1 MEKHYRQTTTDI
13 QARRAMGLFDFL
25 KSFGSKKEQEKARE
39 DVNQALTAL
48 DLDVAI
54 GAHRNWKDR
63 LTNYL
68 EGHSS
73 EDLRPEV
80 ICHDDRCDLGKWIY
94 SDGQKQLGQYPM
106 FIELRA
112 VHKIFHQQASS
123 VVALH
128 QSGKIDAAKWL
139 LDGEYTKTSNRIVTR
154 LEDLKMMNSSIGE

>member
-1 MEKHYRQTTTDI
+1 
-13 QARRAMGLFDFL
+13 MGLFDFL

-68 EGHSS
+68 EGHST

-128 QSGKIDAAKWL
+128 QSGKLDAAKWL
-139 LDGEYTKTSNRIVTR
+139 LDGEYTKTSNRIVSR